1 MIIQDGIVDELSGNI
16 IAELRKSGTF
26 GGFIEERMHFF
37 LEGMWDK
44 LEYALKDSKKSA
56 GQLEECSDSR
66 VVQSVFNGRTLNT
79 IFWPDLE
86 SVAQKYT
93 RSQQKNSPE

>member
-1 MIIQDGIVDELSGNI
+1 MDELLGNI

-26 GGFIEERMHFF
+26 DSFIEESMQLL

-56 GQLEECSDSR
+56 GQLEECSD
-66 VVQSVFNGRTLNT
+66 
-79 IFWPDLE
+79 
-86 SVAQKYT
+86 
-93 RSQQKNSPE
+93 

>member
-1 MIIQDGIVDELSGNI
+1 MDELSGNI

-26 GGFIEERMHFF
+26 GGFIEESMQLL

-56 GQLEECSDSR
+56 GQLEECSDSK
-66 VVQSVFNGRTLNT
+66 VMQSLFNGSNLNT
-79 IFWPDLE
+79 IFG
-86 SVAQKYT
+86 
-93 RSQQKNSPE
+93 